1 MVRAKRGAAGP
12 LNPKPGIRGAEFP
25 YRGSPVLKIFT
36 VATMLKFGSYA
47 RDSFRTPSGLE
58 RSSGRNSCLCA
69 VGSPRWS
76 RQNCKFQNK
85 GIEIRVHEPHKKELG
100 LCSLSSELF
109 YSS

>member
-1 MVRAKRGAAGP
+1 MVRGKRGAAGP

-58 RSSGRNSCLCA
+58 RSSGKQTSLGA
-69 VGSPRWS
+69 AGKPDWS
-76 RQNCKFQNK
+76 K
-85 GIEIRVHEPHKKELG
+85 
-100 LCSLSSELF
+100 LS
-109 YSS
+109 